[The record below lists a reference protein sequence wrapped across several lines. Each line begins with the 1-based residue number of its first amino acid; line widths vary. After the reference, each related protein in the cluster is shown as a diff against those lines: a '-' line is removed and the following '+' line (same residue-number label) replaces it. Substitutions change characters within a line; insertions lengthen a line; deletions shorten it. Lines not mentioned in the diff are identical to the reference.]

1 MALTVY
7 RMGDAPLQAELN
19 RLLCN
24 RNPQQYELEWRHVY
38 LDGLRELWIVRRQP
52 GPRGAAGALYRVIAP
67 PYRAIDLP
75 RDWIGRVQCDCIE
88 AQNGARRLGGIC
100 KHALMV
106 YAWQGAYN
114 GTGARWL
121 YLDCYL
127 RKFCADTQQHTR

>member
-38 LDGLRELWIVRRQP
+38 LDGLRELWIVRRLP
-52 GPRGAAGALYRVIAP
+52 GPRGAAGALYRVVAP
-67 PYRAIDLP
+67 AHNRVDLP
-75 RDWIGRVQCDCIE
+75 RSWIGKVQCDCPE
-88 AQNGARRLGGIC
+88 SQNGATRLGGLC
-100 KHALMV
+100 KHSLMV
-106 YAWQGAYN
+106 YAWQGSYYDN
-114 GTGARWL
+114 PARWL
-121 YLDCYL
+121 YLDIYL